1 MRKKLT
7 IAFIA
12 VFLILG
18 VVFAAGAFAKE
29 KEVTPSE
36 MANRIENAIKEV
48 LGDDVK
54 KQTETVVAG
63 TLKYSDKEGNEINY
77 HILKTTYYEADPNEV
92 KGLNVDA
99 LGVLFNP
106 ESANSCKEMKI
117 KDWDAALYA
126 IYKETIAN
134 REKSAKLSEIAK
146 ITMGTSPEGESFNA
160 DGNGVVFYQG
170 RTDFGFRFP
179 TIRLYT
185 TEPKRFADQGDI
197 LMFV

>member
-1 MRKKLT
+1 MKKKLT
-7 IAFIA
+7 IVLIA

-18 VVFAAGAFAKE
+18 VLFAIGAFAKE

-36 MANRIENAIKEV
+36 MAERIENAIKDV
-48 LGDDVK
+48 LGDDVQ

-106 ESANSCKEMKI
+106 NNANSCKEMKI
-117 KDWDAALYA
+117 KNWDAALYEFDELSYLCWTDTPEA
-126 IYKETIAN
+126 SYVLEYNPDVIPDEEILKMAE
-134 REKSAKLSEIAK
+134 SAEA
-146 ITMGTSPEGESFNA
+146 
-160 DGNGVVFYQG
+160 
-170 RTDFGFRFP
+170 
-179 TIRLYT
+179 
-185 TEPKRFADQGDI
+185 PKDE
-197 LMFV
+197 

>member
-36 MANRIENAIKEV
+36 MANRIENAVKEV

-77 HILKTTYYEADPNEV
+77 HILKTTYYEADPNAV
-92 KGLNVDA
+92 QGLNVDA
-99 LGVLFNP
+99 LGVLFDP
-106 ESANSCKEMKI
+106 DRAISCKEMKI
-117 KDWDAALYA
+117 KDWDAALYVFEELSYLCWTDTPEVSYVLEYNPDTIPDEEILKMA
-126 IYKETIAN
+126 ESAEVSKE
-134 REKSAKLSEIAK
+134 
-146 ITMGTSPEGESFNA
+146 
-160 DGNGVVFYQG
+160 
-170 RTDFGFRFP
+170 
-179 TIRLYT
+179 
-185 TEPKRFADQGDI
+185 
-197 LMFV
+197 

>member
-7 IAFIA
+7 IVLIA

-18 VVFAAGAFAKE
+18 VVFATGAFAKE

-36 MANRIENAIKEV
+36 MAERIENAIKDV
-48 LGDDVK
+48 LGDDVQ
-54 KQTETVVAG
+54 KQTETVVVG

-106 ESANSCKEMKI
+106 NNANSCKEMKI
-117 KDWDAALYA
+117 KNWDAALYEFDELSYLCWTDTPEA
-126 IYKETIAN
+126 SYVLEYNPDVIPDEEILKMAESAEAPE
-134 REKSAKLSEIAK
+134 EKK
-146 ITMGTSPEGESFNA
+146 
-160 DGNGVVFYQG
+160 
-170 RTDFGFRFP
+170 
-179 TIRLYT
+179 
-185 TEPKRFADQGDI
+185 
-197 LMFV
+197 

>member
-1 MRKKLT
+1 MKKKLT
-7 IAFIA
+7 IVLIA

-18 VVFAAGAFAKE
+18 VLFAIRAFAKE

-36 MANRIENAIKEV
+36 MAERIENAIKDV
-48 LGDDVK
+48 LGDDVQ

-106 ESANSCKEMKI
+106 NNANSCKEMKI
-117 KDWDAALYA
+117 KNWDAALYEFDELSYLCWTDTPEA
-126 IYKETIAN
+126 SYVLEYNPNVIPDEEILKMAESAEAPE
-134 REKSAKLSEIAK
+134 EKK
-146 ITMGTSPEGESFNA
+146 
-160 DGNGVVFYQG
+160 
-170 RTDFGFRFP
+170 
-179 TIRLYT
+179 
-185 TEPKRFADQGDI
+185 
-197 LMFV
+197 

>member
-18 VVFAAGAFAKE
+18 VVFAAVAFAKE

-36 MANRIENAIKEV
+36 MADRIENAIKEV

-63 TLKYSDKEGNEINY
+63 TLKYSDKEGNAINY

-99 LGVLFNP
+99 LGVLFNS

-117 KDWDAALYA
+117 KDWDAALYEFDELSYLCWTDTPEA
-126 IYKETIAN
+126 SYVLEYNPDVIPDEEILKMAE
-134 REKSAKLSEIAK
+134 SAEVKK
-146 ITMGTSPEGESFNA
+146 
-160 DGNGVVFYQG
+160 D
-170 RTDFGFRFP
+170 
-179 TIRLYT
+179 
-185 TEPKRFADQGDI
+185 K
-197 LMFV
+197 

>member
-18 VVFAAGAFAKE
+18 VIFAAGAFAKE
-29 KEVTPSE
+29 NEVTSSG
-36 MANRIENAIKEV
+36 MAERIENAIKEV

-63 TLKYSDKEGNEINY
+63 TLKYSDKEGNAINY
-77 HILKTTYYEADPNEV
+77 HILKTTYYEADPNDV

-99 LGVLFNP
+99 LGVLFDP

-117 KDWDAALYA
+117 KEWDAALYEFDELTYLCWTDTPEA
-126 IYKETIAN
+126 SYVLEYNPDVIPDEEILKMAESAEAPE
-134 REKSAKLSEIAK
+134 EK
-146 ITMGTSPEGESFNA
+146 
-160 DGNGVVFYQG
+160 
-170 RTDFGFRFP
+170 
-179 TIRLYT
+179 
-185 TEPKRFADQGDI
+185 
-197 LMFV
+197 